1 MAESQIKLNF
11 VNPLSVLSFPES
23 WKMPCLPK
31 NLTET
36 LASLSLNPNVE
47 TLVQGTIRKDHEL
60 TVDELRIVLKD
71 KLRMLNS
78 LSKVANSS

>member
-1 MAESQIKLNF
+1 
-11 VNPLSVLSFPES
+11 
-23 WKMPCLPK
+23 MPCLPK

-47 TLVQGTIRKDHEL
+47 ALVQGTIRKDHEL
-60 TVDELRIVLKD
+60 TVEELRVVLKD

-78 LSKVANSS
+78 LSKVTVASS

>member
-1 MAESQIKLNF
+1 
-11 VNPLSVLSFPES
+11 
-23 WKMPCLPK
+23 MPCLPT

-47 TLVQGTIRKDHEL
+47 ALVQGTIRKDHEL
-60 TVDELRIVLKD
+60 TVEELRVVLKD

-78 LSKVANSS
+78 LSKVSVASS

>member
-1 MAESQIKLNF
+1 
-11 VNPLSVLSFPES
+11 
-23 WKMPCLPK
+23 MPFLPK

-47 TLVQGTIRKDHEL
+47 ALVQGTIRKDHEL
-60 TVDELRIVLKD
+60 TIDELRIVLKD

-78 LSKVANSS
+78 LSKVTVTS